1 MSGFTMEVNIHHAK
15 THLSKLLQRVEAG
28 EEITIARDGV
38 PVARL
43 VPVVRPPQRRQLG
56 RYRDRVWIADDFDAP
71 LPDEILNA
79 FIRKDPEKEKKS
91 LKYVS

>member
-1 MSGFTMEVNIHHAK
+1 MMEVNIHHAK

-43 VPVVRPPQRRQLG
+43 VPVERLTQRRQLG
-56 RYRDRVWIADDFDAP
+56 MYGDRVWIADDFDAP

-79 FIRKDPEKEKKS
+79 FEAGRIS
-91 LKYVS
+91 